1 MQDSKIKSEITLFP
15 YSVQVRPLVLGSVAG
30 ITECFLTA
38 WMLAKVG
45 FFSSVAP

>member
-1 MQDSKIKSEITLFP
+1 MFFFP

-38 WMLAKVG
+38 WMLAKVRL
-45 FFSSVAP
+45 FSRVTP